1 MNVNVATEEELM
13 TLNGV
18 NRSLARN
25 IINHREL
32 IGGFRKIEDL
42 ALVSGM
48 GASKLNQIR
57 PEICISRR
65 KPGFR

>member
-1 MNVNVATEEELM
+1 M
-13 TLNGV
+13 TLHGV
-18 NRSLARN
+18 NRQLAQN

-65 KPGFR
+65 RPGLR